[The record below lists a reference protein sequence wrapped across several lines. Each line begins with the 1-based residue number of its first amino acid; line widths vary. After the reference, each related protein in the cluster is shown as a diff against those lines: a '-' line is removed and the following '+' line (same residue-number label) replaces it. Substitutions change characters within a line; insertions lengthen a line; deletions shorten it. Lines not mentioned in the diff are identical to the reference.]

1 MKNRT
6 LRYTDSKDP
15 LSKIPT
21 DRLKEMQRLL
31 HDRGTITVYS
41 DCSAIQDQNIISVA
55 ACFVGDGE
63 TRVESRKLYVGYVNR
78 SVYAELK
85 ALTFAISML
94 PKILERY
101 SRRLIKPEQIIVYTD
116 YCHIDQILYT
126 EKLSDNNFMRE
137 AVSEVL
143 QSLEEFKL
151 ENKGYD
157 LTIRYIGDEKKHNMY
172 YSAAHNSARRLLG
185 KK

>member
-1 MKNRT
+1 MKKRT
-6 LRYTDSKDP
+6 QRYTDSKHP

-21 DRLKEMQRLL
+21 DRVREMQRLL
-31 HDRGTITVYS
+31 HDRETITVYS

-63 TRVESRKLYVGYVNR
+63 TRVESRKLYIEYVNR

-85 ALTFAISML
+85 AVTFAISML
-94 PKILERY
+94 PMILERY
-101 SRRLIKPEQIIVYTD
+101 NRRLIKPEHIIVFSD
-116 YCHIDQILYT
+116 YCHIERFLYT
-126 EKLSDNNFMRE
+126 EKLPDNNIMWE

-143 QSLEEFKL
+143 QGIEEFNRK
-151 ENKGYD
+151 NMGYD
-157 LTIRYIGDEKKHNMY
+157 LMIRYIGEEKKHNMY